1 MSVDDFFQRLIAA
14 LERSGVPYMVT
25 GSYASSAHGVPR
37 ATNDIDIVIV
47 IAPSLDQLRGLI
59 RELPDDRYYADE
71 LDAVDALKHQSQ
83 FNVIDFA
90 TTWKADLIIRKNRA
104 FSTEEF
110 ARRRTHTI
118 AGVEVR
124 LATAEDILLAK
135 LEWYKEGESARQ
147 LEDIVGIIRR
157 QGTSLDREYVE
168 YWVAQLGVEDQWR
181 EALAA
186 AG

>member
-1 MSVDDFFQRLIAA
+1 MSVDDFFERLIAA

-37 ATNDIDIVIV
+37 ATNDIDIVI
-47 IAPSLDQLRGLI
+47 APTLDQLRALI

-71 LDAVDALKHQSQ
+71 LDAVDAMKHESQ

-135 LEWYKEGESARQ
+135 LEWYKLGESARQ
-147 LEDIVGIIRR
+147 LEDAVGIIRR
-157 QGTSLDREYVE
+157 QGTSLDRQYVE
-168 YWVAQLGVEDQWR
+168 YWVPQLGVEEQWH

>member
-1 MSVDDFFQRLIAA
+1 MSVDDFFERLIAA

-37 ATNDIDIVIV
+37 ATNDIDIVI
-47 IAPSLDQLRGLI
+47 APTPDQLRGLI

-71 LDAVDALKHQSQ
+71 LDALDALKHESQ

-104 FSTEEF
+104 FSAEEF

-118 AGVEVR
+118 AGVTVR

-135 LEWYKEGESARQ
+135 LEWYKQGESARQ
-147 LEDIVGIIRR
+147 LEDVVGIIRR

-168 YWVAQLGVEDQWR
+168 YWVPQLGVEEQWH